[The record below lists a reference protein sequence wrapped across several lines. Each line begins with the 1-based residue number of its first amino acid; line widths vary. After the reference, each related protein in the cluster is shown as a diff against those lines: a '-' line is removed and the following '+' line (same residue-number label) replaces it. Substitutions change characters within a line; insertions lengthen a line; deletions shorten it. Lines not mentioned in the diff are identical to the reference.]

1 MSMTVDQAQSA
12 VSVSAVVVA
21 GVYGYRKLV
30 ESDPKAAPTAHFVIG
45 FGFVFITLAL
55 VAQAAPSLGGMLAIL
70 IAGGDLLTNGIAL
83 TNDLTGALKATAAN

>member
-21 GVYGYRKLV
+21 GVYAYRKL
-30 ESDPKAAPTAHFVIG
+30 AAPAGAKPPPPTAHFAIG
-45 FGFVFITLAL
+45 FGLVYFTLAL
-55 VAQAAPSLGGMLAIL
+55 VAQAAPSLGGMLAVL

-83 TNDLTGALKATAAN
+83 TNDLTGALKATA